1 MLVIARRAG
10 ETILV
15 GDDVEI
21 TISAIRGD
29 QVRLAI
35 RAPRSVTIQR
45 KEAAGA
51 RQVTDA
57 DLAAI
62 ARDNEAAIGAAGN
75 ADLNSFRA
83 LFPPK

>member
-45 KEAAGA
+45 KEAAETPRA
-51 RQVTDA
+51 TEA
-57 DLAAI
+57 DPAAI
-62 ARDNEAAIGAAGN
+62 ARDNESAIGAAG
-75 ADLNSFRA
+75 ADLNSLRS